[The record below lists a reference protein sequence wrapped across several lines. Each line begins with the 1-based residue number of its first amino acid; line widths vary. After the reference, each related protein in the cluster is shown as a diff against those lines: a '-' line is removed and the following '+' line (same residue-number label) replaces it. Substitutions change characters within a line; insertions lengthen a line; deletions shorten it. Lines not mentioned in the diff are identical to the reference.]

1 MEGCYMSISQE
12 DFIDY
17 ISQKICNDELSLF
30 LGAGVSTTLGI
41 PSWKM
46 LLKPL
51 ANQLHLD
58 IETQH
63 DYYALAQY
71 YANMYG
77 RADLKRYIGNSV
89 FSFRT
94 DNEALE
100 KILKLNLQTIWTTNF
115 DTSIERIL
123 QKNLIR
129 YQVINNDKSLVN
141 VSSSDTTIIYKLN
154 GDCND
159 LEHIIIAMED
169 WEAYEE
175 THPTMITF
183 LKKELVSNTFLFY
196 GYSFQDNLIKTTL
209 SSIMRF
215 VGDSCNIHFSIQQRR
230 QEKEFEYQI
239 YDLEQRYHVK
249 TLLVDSYN
257 DVPSIF
263 DKIIARVRK
272 HNIFISGRMG
282 DVKPEVEEKACCLG
296 RELSIGLLDARYKI
310 CTGMGRKI
318 GYFIAGPSIQHL
330 LEKGYKHIEQ
340 YLLVRPFDDTMSEEH
355 RTAYRRRL
363 IDENNIVVFIYGHSS
378 NSGRSSGMWEEY
390 QIAKE
395 LGKII
400 IPIGSTGYES
410 RYIWQDVKAHLT
422 EYPYLETS
430 IDDLGTEQNPKKIVS
445 LVLKV
450 IALAI
455 S

>member
-1 MEGCYMSISQE
+1 MPISQE
-12 DFIDY
+12 DFINY

-30 LGAGVSTTLGI
+30 LGAGVSTPLGI

-46 LLKPL
+46 LLQPL
-51 ANQLHLD
+51 AKQLHLD

-77 RADLKRYIGNSV
+77 NADLKRHVGNSV
-89 FSFRT
+89 FSFST
-94 DNEALE
+94 DNKALE
-100 KILKLNLQTIWTTNF
+100 KILKLNLRTIWTTNF

-129 YQVINNDKSLVN
+129 YQVVNNDRSLAN
-141 VSSSDTTIIYKLN
+141 VSSSDATIIYKLN

-159 LEHIIIAMED
+159 LEHIIITMED

-209 SSIMRF
+209 GSIRRF
-215 VGDSCNIHFSIQQRR
+215 VGDSCNIHFSIQQRKST
-230 QEKEFEYQI
+230 KEFEYQI

-257 DVPSIF
+257 EIPSIF
-263 DKIIARVRK
+263 DKIIERVRK

-282 DVKPEVEEKACCLG
+282 DIVPDEEEKACCLG
-296 RELSIGLLDARYKI
+296 RELSVGLLDAGYKI

-318 GYFIAGPSIQHL
+318 GYFIAGPSIQYL

-340 YLLVRPFDDTMSEEH
+340 RLLVRPFDDTMSAER
-355 RTAYRRRL
+355 RTAYRKRL
-363 IDENNIVVFIYGHSS
+363 IDENNIAIFVYGHSS
-378 NSGRSSGMWEEY
+378 HSGRSPGMWEEY
-390 QIAKE
+390 QIAKA
-395 LGKII
+395 LGRII

-410 RYIWQDVKAHLT
+410 GYIWQDVKAHLT
-422 EYPYLETS
+422 EFPYLETV
-430 IDDLGTEQNPKKIVS
+430 IDDLGTEQEPKKITS
-445 LVLKV
+445 LVLK
-450 IALAI
+450 ILSLAI